1 MFLFVFC
8 LVEHQERL
16 NFLCKIRDRYL
27 CLLNSSSSSGD
38 HRCVPSACEKVT
50 CVVDYSTGMSS
61 LRLQKRLDSLKLKLL
76 TLSNWAQNL
85 DFRVAYASER
95 NMFLRTYQLNFSAGS
110 RVG

>member
-1 MFLFVFC
+1 MPIYD
-8 LVEHQERL
+8 HQKRL
-16 NFLCKIRDRYL
+16 NFLCKIRDRDL
-27 CLLNSSSSSGD
+27 CLLNSSSSGD
-38 HRCVPSACEKVT
+38 HRSVPSSCEKVT

-76 TLSNWAQNL
+76 TLGDWAQNL